1 VHKKVQAALESSGV
15 SYRTQRH
22 KDLPIEI
29 RSPHDFARAL
39 GYDLERI
46 TKTLLLRSTERDEF
60 AVAVLSINKRVQLEK
75 IAELLQTKRVQLA
88 TREELSRILDYPPT
102 GVSPIGA
109 GALPVIID
117 AGIME
122 FPTVLVG
129 AGEAAVEIEISP
141 QALVQVTDAKVM
153 PIVE

>member
-1 VHKKVQAALESSGV
+1 V

-22 KDLPIEI
+22 KDLQIDI

-39 GYDLERI
+39 GYELDRI

-60 AVAVLSINKRVQLEK
+60 AVVVLSINKRVQLER
-75 IAELLQTKRVQLA
+75 IAELLQTKRVQMA
-88 TREELSRILDYPPT
+88 TKEELSTILDYPPT
-102 GVSPIGA
+102 GASPLGA
-109 GALPVIID
+109 DPLSVIID
-117 AGIME
+117 SGLMD

-141 QALVQVTDAKVM
+141 QALVQVTNANVM
-153 PIVE
+153 SIAA